1 MKDAEEM
8 EFKFKRMEVEI
19 RDKRRE
25 KVEDL
30 LRIENEK
37 LKTKVT
43 KLKPKNEVIKSKR
56 EVQDEQSDDEGK
68 IKNKK

>member
-56 EVQDEQSDDEGK
+56 EVQDEQSDDEG
-68 IKNKK
+68 NQ

>member
-1 MKDAEEM
+1 VKDAEEM
-8 EFKFKRMEVEI
+8 ELKFKRMEVEI

-43 KLKPKNEVIKSKR
+43 KLKPKKEVIKSKR
-56 EVQDEQSDDEGK
+56 EVQEEQSDDEGK

>member
-43 KLKPKNEVIKSKR
+43 KLKPKKEVIKSKR